1 MLFPEAFFFYLRL
14 SSEESETSPLT
25 GTRHPKLPTQYFLGT
40 FSNSGIS
47 EPSFSIKDVHN
58 P

>member
-1 MLFPEAFFFYLRL
+1 MLYPETFSFNLRL
-14 SSEESETSPLT
+14 SSDESQTSPLT
-25 GTRHPKLPTQYFLGT
+25 GTQHPKLPAQYFLGT